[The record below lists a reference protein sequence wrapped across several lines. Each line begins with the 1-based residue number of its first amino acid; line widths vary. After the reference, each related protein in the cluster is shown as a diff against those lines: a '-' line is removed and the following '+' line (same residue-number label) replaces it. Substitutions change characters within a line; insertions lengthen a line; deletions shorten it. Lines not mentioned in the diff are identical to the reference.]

1 MTDTQSLS
9 GPASRPRL
17 SGPASRPGLP
27 ARARVVIIGG
37 GVIGTS
43 VAYHLA
49 QLGWTDV
56 LLLEQGQL
64 SCGTTWH
71 AAGLVGQLRASENG
85 TRLVQYSCEL
95 YERLEKETGLGTGFR
110 RCGGVTVARTPERM
124 TQLSRTAA
132 AAEAYQLECELIS
145 PQRARELYPVMRV
158 DDLAGA
164 IWLPGDGRANPTDL
178 TAALARG
185 ARDRGVTIRERTRV
199 TGILSGH
206 GPGVRTLFGP
216 RAAKGVRTEAGD
228 VEAEV
233 VVNCAGQ
240 WAKQVGA
247 MAGVTVP
254 LHSAE
259 HFYVVTEQVDGVN
272 RDFPILRDP
281 DGYTYIKEEVGGL
294 VVGGFE
300 PAAKPWVA
308 PDALPYP
315 FEFQLL
321 EEDWD
326 HFAILMDSAIE
337 RIPVLAETGI
347 KMFYNGPESF
357 TPDNQFI
364 LGEAPELWNFF
375 VAAGFNS
382 VGIASAGGAGRA
394 LAEWITEGEPSLDL
408 SAVDIRRF
416 ARFNGNNQWLHDR
429 VSEVLGLHYAVPWPN
444 REPASARPFRRSPVY
459 HLLKQANAGFGSKM
473 GWERANFFAPP
484 GQHAGIEYGWGQQNW
499 QPWSSAE
506 QRAARTGV
514 ALFDQTSF
522 SKYLMTGRDAEY
534 VLQWLCTA
542 DVAVAPGRT
551 VYTGMLNAHGT
562 YEADITVTRLSAD
575 EFLLVSSAASTER
588 DKDHIT
594 RRMPAAAHASLVD
607 VTSGFAVYGVM
618 GPRSRDLLTRVSRS
632 DLSDEAFP
640 FGSSREIDLGY
651 ATVRATR
658 ITYVGELGWE
668 LYVPAEFAVGAYEDL
683 MNAGADLGLANAGYY
698 AIESLRLEKAY
709 RAFGRELTPDYN
721 PSEAGLLFACKL
733 KTGIGFLGRVAVEQA
748 RAAGPRR
755 RLVSLV
761 LADADPAAMI
771 WGGELVLRDGAAVGQ
786 VTSGA
791 WGETLGGCVGL
802 AYIRHPDGRVLTP
815 DDVRAGEYQVNV
827 GGQLYPVTVHLR
839 PPFDP
844 AGDRI
849 KGRYASQLVPP
860 AAPL

>member
-1 MTDTQSLS
+1 MTEPPGLPRS
-9 GPASRPRL
+9 PA
-17 SGPASRPGLP
+17 LP
-27 ARARVVIIGG
+27 ARARVVIVGG
-37 GVIGTS
+37 GVIGAS

-49 QLGWTDV
+49 AMGWTDV

-85 TRLVQYSCEL
+85 TRLVQYSAEL
-95 YERLEKETGLGTGFR
+95 YERLERETGLSAGFR
-110 RCGGVTVARTPERM
+110 RCGGVTVARTRDRM
-124 TQLSRTAA
+124 VQLRRTAA
-132 AAEAYQLECELIS
+132 TAEAYQLECELIS
-145 PQRARELYPVMRV
+145 PQRAAELFPVMQV
-158 DDLAGA
+158 GDLAGA

-185 ARDRGVTIRERTRV
+185 ARDRGVTVRERTRV
-199 TGILSGH
+199 TGILSRDGAVT
-206 GPGVRTLFGP
+206 GVRTP
-216 RAAKGVRTEAGD
+216 EGD

-247 MAGVTVP
+247 MCGVTVP

-259 HFYVVTEQVDGVN
+259 HFYVVTEQIDGVH
-272 RDFPILRDP
+272 RDLPILRDP

-294 VVGGFE
+294 LVGGFE
-300 PAAKPWVA
+300 PEAKPWVA

-321 EEDWD
+321 DEDWD
-326 HFAILMDSAIE
+326 HFEILMSSAIH
-337 RIPVLAETGI
+337 RIPALGETGI

-364 LGEAPELWNFF
+364 LGEAPELRNFF
-375 VAAGFNS
+375 VGAGFNS

-394 LAEWITEGEPSLDL
+394 LAEWIIEGEPSLDL

-416 ARFNGNNQWLHDR
+416 AAFNGNNQWLHDR
-429 VSEVLGLHYAVPWPN
+429 VSEVLGLHYAIPWPN
-444 REPASARPFRRSPVY
+444 RELDTARPFRRSPAY
-459 HLLKQANAGFGSKM
+459 HLLKQANACFGSRM
-473 GWERANFFAPP
+473 GWERANVFAPEGERP
-484 GQHAGIEYGWGQQNW
+484 VVEYAWGQQNW

-506 QRAARTGV
+506 QRAARTRV

-522 SKYLMTGRDAEY
+522 SKYLMVGRDAEQ

-542 DVAVAPGRT
+542 DVGVPPGRV
-551 VYTGMLNAHGT
+551 VYTGMLNARGT

-575 EFLLVSSAASTER
+575 EFLLVSSAATTER
-588 DKDHIT
+588 DQDHIT
-594 RRMPAAAHASLVD
+594 RQIPADGHAALVD
-607 VTSGFAVYGVM
+607 VTSAYAVYGVM
-618 GPRSRDLLTRVSRS
+618 GPASRALLSRLSRS
-632 DLSDEAFP
+632 DFSDEAFG
-640 FGSSREIDLGY
+640 FGASREIDLGY

-683 MNAGADLGLANAGYY
+683 VAAGAEFGLANAGYY
-698 AIESLRLEKAY
+698 AIESMRLEKAY

-721 PSEAGLLFACKL
+721 PVEAGLLFACKL
-733 KTGIGFLGRVAVEQA
+733 KTGIPFLGREAVEKA
-748 RAAGPRR
+748 RAEGPRR

-761 LADADPAAMI
+761 LPGPADPPPMI
-771 WGGELVLRDGAAVGQ
+771 WGGELVLRDGVAVGQ

-791 WGETLGGCVGL
+791 WGEALGACVGL
-802 AYIRHPDGRVLTP
+802 AYLRHPDGGVLTP
-815 DDVRAGEYQVNV
+815 DVVRAGEYQVNV
-827 GGQLYPVTVHLR
+827 GGTLYPAAVDLR

-844 AGDRI
+844 AGDRV
-849 KGRYASQLVPP
+849 KGRYEDAP
-860 AAPL
+860 APRG